1 MDPKAAESRMGLAQV
16 REVVLRRLTEGTVT
30 ISPYPAVAL
39 RLRRLVQQPGF
50 RIEDVAGLVSADP
63 VLAAAVLAT
72 AASAASAAREPP
84 RTVRDAVVRI
94 GARSLGTLALSVTL
108 GKSAL
113 LPGPLRALKFLHW
126 RRSVMTS
133 LAAQELAS
141 DRGLDPE
148 TTATLGLL
156 HGLAGTLTLSTV
168 EELVSA
174 GHAVEAASEAAW
186 LGLIE
191 ECQSRAG
198 VRVAQRWKLPAALV
212 AELGARSDPQG
223 VVLRELLD
231 LVGLAVANIDRGP
244 DLPAFLA
251 PHARSPR
258 ELERLT
264 ALLPTLPGAVAAL
277 VEMADAHG
285 AGGPS
290 LLLPAALPADLQPT
304 ELTAVDLRA
313 HTAGPFRV
321 SALSAGALVMT
332 GTRPLPENWLC
343 HLGIGELELWFTVK
357 RAWEDESG
365 FCMLAEPFALGQNA
379 HAWRALCARP
389 PENTVARASA

>member
-94 GARSLGTLALSVTL
+94 GARSLGILALSVTL

-133 LAAQELAS
+133 LAAHELAS

-212 AELGARSDPQG
+212 AELGAGSDPQI
-223 VVLRELLD
+223 VALRELLD

-251 PHARSPR
+251 PHARSLR

>member
-1 MDPKAAESRMGLAQV
+1 MDSKAAESRMGLAQV

-72 AASAASAAREPP
+72 AASAASGAREPP

-108 GKSAL
+108 GRSAL

-133 LAAQELAS
+133 LAAQELAT

-174 GHAVEAASEAAW
+174 GSGVEAATEAAW

-212 AELGARSDPQG
+212 AELGAGSDPQI
-223 VVLRELLD
+223 VALRELLE
-231 LVGLAVANIDRGP
+231 LVGLAVANIERGH
-244 DLPAFLA
+244 DLAALLA
-251 PHARSPR
+251 RHARSPR

-290 LLLPAALPADLQPT
+290 LLLPAALPADLRPA

-321 SALSAGALVMT
+321 TALSADALVMS

-343 HLGIGELELWFTVK
+343 HLGIGELALWFTVK
-357 RAWEDESG
+357 RAWEDECG

-389 PENTVARASA
+389 PENTVAQATA

>member
-72 AASAASAAREPP
+72 AASAASAARESP

-108 GKSAL
+108 GRSAL

-133 LAAQELAS
+133 LAAQELAA

-156 HGLAGTLTLSTV
+156 HGLGGTLTLSAV

-174 GHAVEAASEAAW
+174 GHAVEAATEAAW

-191 ECQSRAG
+191 ECQTRAG

-212 AELGARSDPQG
+212 AELGAGSDPQI
-223 VVLRELLD
+223 VALRELLD
-231 LVGLAVANIDRGP
+231 LVGRAVENIDLGP
-244 DLPAFLA
+244 ELPALLA
-251 PHARSPR
+251 PRARSPR

-290 LLLPAALPADLQPT
+290 LLLPAALPADLRPA

-321 SALSAGALVMT
+321 SALCADALVMS

-379 HAWRALCARP
+379 HAWRALCAHP